1 MSIAQLQGMLRAI
14 EERLNDGKPARIG
27 GLLKADLLWVEGT
40 QIDTPD
46 LRLPNPDILGT
57 DWGLEAFVAAAEDPF
72 SQACKAGGEST
83 IFCHEVGGKYRAT
96 QRTNTHEENPD
107 LWFYD
112 KSTNEEIVFGGVAVE
127 TTEDILAQ
135 SVAALALTGHVYN
148 SPPTD
153 KWDAVNLREYAEGRL
168 RKVRSSEFVPVEASV
183 RAGAGT
189 GAVVESWLNAARAAA
204 DKAGVAVARAVVFE
218 ASADR
223 VRGAILG
230 AKIAGA
236 QPAPLPPI
244 KSIDVKR
251 GDPPME
257 PARQPQV
264 WSVELHVARPAPRAT
279 HPQGTHP

>member
-1 MSIAQLQGMLRAI
+1 MSLDQRI
-14 EERLNDGKPARIG
+14 ERVVVDLT
-27 GLLKADLLWVEGT
+27 GL
-40 QIDTPD
+40 
-46 LRLPNPDILGT
+46 
-57 DWGLEAFVAAAEDPF
+57 
-72 SQACKAGGEST
+72 
-83 IFCHEVGGKYRAT
+83 
-96 QRTNTHEENPD
+96 
-107 LWFYD
+107 
-112 KSTNEEIVFGGVAVE
+112 VE
-127 TTEDILAQ
+127 TFVVLERP
-135 SVAALALTGHVYN
+135 H
-148 SPPTD
+148 
-153 KWDAVNLREYAEGRL
+153 RESEGIHGRAEGRL

-189 GAVVESWLNAARAAA
+189 GAVVESWLSAARAAA

-264 WSVELHVARPAPRAT
+264 WSVELHVARPAPRGT